1 MDDSLVDHL
10 FEDDSLVDDEV
21 DDEVQEVGKFLFYCL
36 YNYVIL
42 CLIT

>member
-21 DDEVQEVGKFLFYCL
+21 ADEVQEVDNYLFC
-36 YNYVIL
+36 
-42 CLIT
+42 